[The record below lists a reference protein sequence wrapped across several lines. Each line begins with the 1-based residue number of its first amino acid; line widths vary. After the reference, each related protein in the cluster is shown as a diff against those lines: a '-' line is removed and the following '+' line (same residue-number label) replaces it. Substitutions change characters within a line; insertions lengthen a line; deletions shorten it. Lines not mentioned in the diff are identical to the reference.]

1 MLFRSAYYEQAVP
14 PKAALKGFRV
24 GHVSREV
31 AIQKMGG
38 PKAFF
43 EPLYAEVAKGL
54 LAKRGFE
61 AAVFDNLRLEG
72 NEKEGYTL
80 RATVYKTPQV
90 ILPEDLSFLGEIV
103 VPPVDELAVQSLIDK
118 AVKATLG
125 NFAVI
130 EPAGEPAGTGHRVT
144 IKCTTKSGKKIVP
157 ERTGIFSAMLEP
169 DSNLWW
175 LNLVVGLKEGDSIS
189 KSMVDDDEKSRFFDK
204 TLNFQIDVQA
214 VQKVILPLV
223 NDKVLEKVGFTSESA
238 WRKALEERYRKL
250 ARESIDSQ
258 VVQKAIDAIL
268 QKAEVEPIPML
279 WIELM
284 AKNFINGIKR
294 QMGETKML
302 EAYGESSIDK
312 LTTKLGIQFF
322 VKTRD
327 ELVLRSFAKRIG
339 MGVSDDRWRGL
350 AEKQLANFVRDFSL
364 EEKTDEEEK
373 KSE

>member
-1 MLFRSAYYEQAVP
+1 MEEQVTNEWKEAPLKQKVKMAVSWIADPTVQQLACPIYFAVPIASSTVEALQGAYYEQAVP

-130 EPAGEPAGTGHRVT
+130 EPA
-144 IKCTTKSGKKIVP
+144 
-157 ERTGIFSAMLEP
+157 
-169 DSNLWW
+169 
-175 LNLVVGLKEGDSIS
+175 
-189 KSMVDDDEKSRFFDK
+189 
-204 TLNFQIDVQA
+204 
-214 VQKVILPLV
+214 
-223 NDKVLEKVGFTSESA
+223 
-238 WRKALEERYRKL
+238 
-250 ARESIDSQ
+250 
-258 VVQKAIDAIL
+258 
-268 QKAEVEPIPML
+268 
-279 WIELM
+279 
-284 AKNFINGIKR
+284 
-294 QMGETKML
+294 
-302 EAYGESSIDK
+302 
-312 LTTKLGIQFF
+312 
-322 VKTRD
+322 
-327 ELVLRSFAKRIG
+327 
-339 MGVSDDRWRGL
+339 
-350 AEKQLANFVRDFSL
+350 
-364 EEKTDEEEK
+364 
-373 KSE
+373 

>member
-1 MLFRSAYYEQAVP
+1 
-14 PKAALKGFRV
+14 
-24 GHVSREV
+24 
-31 AIQKMGG
+31 
-38 PKAFF
+38 
-43 EPLYAEVAKGL
+43 
-54 LAKRGFE
+54 
-61 AAVFDNLRLEG
+61 
-72 NEKEGYTL
+72 
-80 RATVYKTPQV
+80 
-90 ILPEDLSFLGEIV
+90 
-103 VPPVDELAVQSLIDK
+103 
-118 AVKATLG
+118 
-125 NFAVI
+125 
-130 EPAGEPAGTGHRVT
+130 
-144 IKCTTKSGKKIVP
+144 
-157 ERTGIFSAMLEP
+157 MLEP
-169 DSNLWW
+169 DSNLWC

-364 EEKTDEEEK
+364 EEKTGEEEK
-373 KSE
+373 NSE